1 MQKQIKSYGWL
12 LRQKT
17 KIFFRSN
24 EFKTKMNYFKAS
36 ICAIIAGAILSF
48 IIIGI
53 NASNPL
59 LFFSYVFRLAF
70 HSLLKNQTLTYWA
83 IYIVAGLA
91 VAVGFKAGL
100 FNIGVPGQMLLAGS
114 MTIVLGL
121 KNPAISQGA
130 GIVGALLISILVGAA
145 LAAIAGV
152 LKAYFN
158 IHEVVSTIML
168 NWIVWYVMKW
178 MFMNP
183 AHGMWNSN
191 HNSTI
196 DIVTAAPN
204 FNLILNGQ
212 TWIIP
217 FIIAI
222 LLLVTIIFIMNY
234 TVLGFRIK
242 AVGKSKNASLYAGTN
257 VPAYMIVSM
266 ALSGGLAGVLGM
278 LYYMTQSTVLQFTT
292 DALPV
297 VGFDAIA
304 VALVAFTNG
313 VAILPIALLW
323 GIIKTAALQ
332 ATQLP
337 DFQMSKQ
344 MGQLIFG
351 IIIYMTAIS
360 ALFIYFKPIFWIR
373 RWWNIRHHIDWKQE
387 YDEYKQ
393 QIRTYEKEIKVLNK
407 TYRAQIHK
415 LKQQG
420 DKELIKNYRNE
431 INDQLTLYV
440 GKLTTLKTEMRFL
453 KNSKYKEA
461 AKIGQ
466 RGIKTK
472 YDLAVFIALGSAM
485 DHFVQVKN
493 EYLVKK
499 QEATF
504 LKRNYAQA
512 VKKSK
517 GQTRQELSQ
526 LYSLPKKDLYAKLAQ
541 LQTQYGDLVLR
552 QEEVIKK
559 LRESY
564 YPVFDE
570 IQQKYLTDFK
580 TLQSKEKVVI
590 KQLNQEIKKLKQQQ
604 RQEMHQFK
612 ITNRQVRKEIKQE
625 LKTIDVKLRNDPGV
639 QKEVMV
645 LKQNLTTQLA
655 TMKQQF
661 NAENKVAKE
670 KHRLNLP
677 QWRNEL
683 NQKLNTIITAVG
695 EDNKIL
701 KIEYLRQK
709 TAYHK
714 LMQEGGKN

>member
-1 MQKQIKSYGWL
+1 MQIQIKNYEWL
-12 LRQKT
+12 LNQKI

-36 ICAIIAGAILSF
+36 ICAIIAGVLLSF
-48 IIIGI
+48 IIIGA
-53 NASNPL
+53 NASDPL
-59 LFFSYVFRLAF
+59 LFFNYVFRLAF
-70 HSLLKNQTLTYWA
+70 HPLLKDQTLTYWA

-91 VAVGFKAGL
+91 VAVGFKSGL

-121 KNPAISQGA
+121 KNPTISQGT
-130 GIVGALLISILVGAA
+130 GVVGALFISILVGAA
-145 LAAIAGV
+145 LAAIAGT

-183 AHGMWNSN
+183 SHGMWNSN

-196 DIVTAAPN
+196 DIVTTAPK
-204 FNLILNGQ
+204 FNLMLNGQ

-217 FIIAI
+217 FIIAM
-222 LLLVTIIFIMNY
+222 LLLGIIIFIMNY

-257 VPAYMIVSM
+257 VKAYNIISM

-360 ALFIYFKPIFWIR
+360 ALFIYFKPIFWLR
-373 RWWNIRHHIDWKQE
+373 RWWNIQHRPEWKQE
-387 YDEYKQ
+387 YSEYHHQIKNYQKQ
-393 QIRTYEKEIKVLNK
+393 IKATK
-407 TYRAQIHK
+407 KAYRIKIQA
-415 LKQQG
+415 LKKVG
-420 DKELIKNYRNE
+420 DKEEIKAYRNE
-431 INDQLTLYV
+431 IDDQLTLYA
-440 GKLTTLKTEMRFL
+440 GKITPLKKEIRFF
-453 KNSKYKEA
+453 KNSKYKETA
-461 AKIGQ
+461 RIGQ

-472 YDLAVFIALGSAM
+472 YDLATFIAIGSAL
-485 DHFVQVKN
+485 DHFVQLRN
-493 EYLVKK
+493 EYLLKK
-499 QEATF
+499 QEISF
-504 LKRNYAQA
+504 LKNNYYQA
-512 VKKSK
+512 VRKTK
-517 GQTRQELSQ
+517 GQVKRKLSQ
-526 LYSLPKKDLYAKLAQ
+526 FYNLPKKDLYVKLAN
-541 LQTQYGDLVLR
+541 LQSQYGDLFLK
-552 QEEVIKK
+552 QEEAIKK
-559 LRESY
+559 LWKSY
-564 YPVFDE
+564 YPVYNE
-570 IQQKYLTDFK
+570 IQQKYLNDFK
-580 TLQSKEKVVI
+580 TLQKKEAVVT
-590 KQLNQEIKKLKQQQ
+590 KKLNQEINALKRRQQQ
-604 RQEMHQFK
+604 EMRQFK
-612 ITNRQVRKEIKQE
+612 AKNHQTKKDLKRQLRIINRQVKA
-625 LKTIDVKLRNDPGV
+625 DVKV
-639 QKEVMV
+639 QKEVIM
-645 LKQNLTTQLA
+645 LKQNLQIQLRE
-655 TMKQQF
+655 MQQQF
-661 NAENKVAKE
+661 NVEYKAMRE
-670 KHRLNLP
+670 KHKTNMP
-677 QWRNEL
+677 QWKKEL
-683 NQKLNTIITAVG
+683 NQKLVHIRNTVS

-701 KIEYLRQK
+701 KTEYLRQK
-709 TAYHK
+709 NAYQM
-714 LMQEGGKN
+714 MQKGGKN